1 MYKKQ
6 GWKNRLDLASTKKSL
21 QIPQF
26 YTKITG
32 IFLFEITEDM
42 DIFNKSSTVTGTSCG
57 QIK

>member
-42 DIFNKSSTVTGTSCG
+42 DIFNKSSTVTGT
-57 QIK
+57 